1 MISERLEKRG
11 VQAAWNR
18 SLRARSSLEGTCAYR
33 QTTIAWRDLAANR
46 FGSLD
51 CGVESTIEISIL
63 SAWQHSG
70 AMRHDGRRSGT
81 LNRELLTGL
90 VEMLPGGL
98 GQHEDTS
105 WVERQTRVRAAVA
118 GRWNRASVPGTRQR
132 TSEIGVDSGKAR
144 PAPRWV
150 RGGSVSSE
158 AYNFI
163 GLVCSI
169 ETTSIEADDSE

>member
-1 MISERLEKRG
+1 M
-11 VQAAWNR
+11 
-18 SLRARSSLEGTCAYR
+18 
-33 QTTIAWRDLAANR
+33 NR

-90 VEMLPGGL
+90 VEMLPGVT
-98 GQHEDTS
+98 GQHEGTS
-105 WVERQTRVRAAVA
+105 FVERQTRVRAAVA
-118 GRWNRASVPGTRQR
+118 GRWNQASVPGTRQR

-144 PAPRWV
+144 PAPRWCAA
-150 RGGSVSSE
+150 GQ
-158 AYNFI
+158 
-163 GLVCSI
+163 
-169 ETTSIEADDSE
+169 